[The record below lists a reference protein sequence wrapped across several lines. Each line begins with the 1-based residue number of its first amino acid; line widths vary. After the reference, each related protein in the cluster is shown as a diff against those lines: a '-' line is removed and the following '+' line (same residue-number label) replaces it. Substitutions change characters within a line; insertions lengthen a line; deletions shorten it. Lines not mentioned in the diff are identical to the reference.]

1 MTEHESRGIYE
12 LLTARIAPYT
22 GEGETL
28 AFDRIVR
35 APVDDETVGLVAQ
48 ALVDADSDTR
58 RAGLFVF
65 AGLQDD
71 TPARLEPFRPLAGK
85 IRDLLL
91 DAEPAVRCDALMA
104 FAYFDPEDLHV
115 AVREFLTDPNGRN
128 RLQAVR
134 ILDVECSPKNL
145 PTLLTL
151 GVDPYHEGA
160 RDLADAREWLVVRE
174 AHFLGHNRAGEI
186 ARKLVAGRQPVAR
199 FPENPGPKQVQVEVY
214 DLNAPVS
221 ALASDIPEN
230 GTRLR

>member
-1 MTEHESRGIYE
+1 MTEHRSRGIYE
-12 LLTARIAPYT
+12 LLTERIAPYA

-28 AFDRIVR
+28 RFDQIVR

-48 ALVDADSDTR
+48 ALVDDDPDTR
-58 RAGLFVF
+58 RAGLFVL

-71 TPARLEPFRPLAGK
+71 SPDRLEPFRPLTGK
-85 IRDLLL
+85 VRELLL

-104 FAYFDPEDLHV
+104 FAYFDPDDLHV
-115 AVREFLTDPNGRN
+115 AVGEFLTDPNGRN

-160 RDLADAREWLVVRE
+160 PGTKDLREWLVVRE
-174 AHFLGHNRAGEI
+174 AARAAVE
-186 ARKLVAGRQPVAR
+186 RTVHTR
-199 FPENPGPKQVQVEVY
+199 FPAELEEEDVEGVRCVY
-214 DLNAPVS
+214 HAWDPVWQWAAREGIRGS
-221 ALASDIPEN
+221 
-230 GTRLR
+230 G

>member
-1 MTEHESRGIYE
+1 MKAPRSRGIYE

-48 ALVDADSDTR
+48 ALVDADADTR

-85 IRDLLL
+85 IRELLL
-91 DAEPAVRCDALMA
+91 DVEPAVRCDALMA

-115 AVREFLTDPNGRN
+115 AVREFLTDPAGRN

-160 RDLADAREWLVVRE
+160 EDLADAREWLVVRE
-174 AHFLGHNRAGEI
+174 AARAAVEHT
-186 ARKLVAGRQPVAR
+186 ADVR
-199 FPENPGPKQVQVEVY
+199 FP
-214 DLNAPVS
+214 APVEEEEVEGVRCVYH
-221 ALASDIPEN
+221 AWDPVWQWAAREGIR
-230 GTRLR
+230 GRG

>member
-1 MTEHESRGIYE
+1 MTAPGSRGIYE

-22 GEGETL
+22 GEGQTL
-28 AFDRIVR
+28 PFDRIVR

-48 ALVDADSDTR
+48 ALVDDDAETR
-58 RAGLFVF
+58 RAGLFIF

-71 TPARLEPFRPLAGK
+71 TPARLEPFRPLTGK
-85 IRDLLL
+85 VRDLLL
-91 DAEPAVRCDALMA
+91 DVAPAVRCDALMA

-160 RDLADAREWLVVRE
+160 ENLADAREWLVVRE
-174 AHFLGHNRAGEI
+174 A
-186 ARKLVAGRQPVAR
+186 ARTAVEHTVDVR
-199 FPENPGPKQVQVEVY
+199 FPAPLEEEDVEGVRCVY
-214 DLNAPVS
+214 HAWDPVWQW
-221 ALASDIPEN
+221 AAREGIR
-230 GTRLR
+230 GRG

>member
-1 MTEHESRGIYE
+1 MTAPGSREIYE
-12 LLTARIAPYT
+12 LLTARVSPHT

-28 AFDRIVR
+28 PFDRIVR

-48 ALVDADSDTR
+48 ALADADPETR

-91 DAEPAVRCDALMA
+91 DVEPAVRCDALMA

-134 ILDVECSPKNL
+134 ILDVERSPKNL

-151 GVDPYHEGA
+151 GVDPYHEG
-160 RDLADAREWLVVRE
+160 REKDEREWLVVRE
-174 AHFLGHNRAGEI
+174 AARAAGERT
-186 ARKLVAGRQPVAR
+186 ADLR
-199 FPENPGPKQVQVEVY
+199 FPAALEEEDVEGVRCV
-214 DLNAPVS
+214 DHVWDPVWQWAAREGIS
-221 ALASDIPEN
+221 
-230 GTRLR
+230 GRG

>member
-1 MTEHESRGIYE
+1 MTEHGSRGIYE

-22 GEGETL
+22 GGGETL
-28 AFDRIVR
+28 SFDRIVR
-35 APVDDETVGLVAQ
+35 APVDDEIVGLVAQ
-48 ALVDADSDTR
+48 ALVDADADTR
-58 RAGLFVF
+58 RAGLFIF
-65 AGLQDD
+65 AGLQDE
-71 TPARLEPFRPLAGK
+71 TRARLEPFRPLAGK

-91 DAEPAVRCDALMA
+91 DVEPEVRCDALMA

-160 RDLADAREWLVVRE
+160 PDLADAREWLVVRE
-174 AHFLGHNRAGEI
+174 AARAAVEHT
-186 ARKLVAGRQPVAR
+186 VAVR
-199 FPENPGPKQVQVEVY
+199 FPAPLEEEEVEGVRCVY
-214 DLNAPVS
+214 HAWDPVWQW
-221 ALASDIPEN
+221 AAREGIRGRD
-230 GTRLR
+230 

>member
-1 MTEHESRGIYE
+1 MTGHANGTIYE

-28 AFDRIVR
+28 SFDRIVR

-48 ALVDADSDTR
+48 ALVDTDADTR
-58 RAGLFVF
+58 RAGLFIF

-71 TPARLEPFRPLAGK
+71 TPVRLEPFRPLAGK

-91 DAEPAVRCDALMA
+91 DVEPAVRCDALMA

-134 ILDVECSPKNL
+134 ILDAECSPKNL

-151 GVDPYHEGA
+151 GVDPYHEA
-160 RDLADAREWLVVRE
+160 EDALDAREWLVVRE
-174 AHFLGHNRAGEI
+174 AARAAVEHT
-186 ARKLVAGRQPVAR
+186 VSVR
-199 FPENPGPKQVQVEVY
+199 FP
-214 DLNAPVS
+214 APVEEEEVEGVRCVYH
-221 ALASDIPEN
+221 AWDPVWQWAAREGIR
-230 GTRLR
+230 GRG

>member
-1 MTEHESRGIYE
+1 MTEYENRGVYD
-12 LLTARIAPYT
+12 LLTERIAPYA

-28 AFDRIVR
+28 RFDRIVR
-35 APVDDETVGLVAQ
+35 APVNDETVGLVAQ
-48 ALVDADSDTR
+48 ALVDADPDTR

-65 AGLQDD
+65 AGLQDE
-71 TPARLEPFRPLAGK
+71 TPERLEPFRPLAK
-85 IRDLLL
+85 KVRELLL

-160 RDLADAREWLVVRE
+160 EDAADVREWLVVRE
-174 AHFLGHNRAGEI
+174 A
-186 ARKLVAGRQPVAR
+186 ARTAVEHTVAFR
-199 FPENPGPKQVQVEVY
+199 FPARIEEEEVEGVRCVY
-214 DLNAPVS
+214 HAWDPVWQW
-221 ALASDIPEN
+221 AAREGIRGL
-230 GTRLR
+230 G

>member
-1 MTEHESRGIYE
+1 MTGHANGAIYE

-28 AFDRIVR
+28 TFDRIVR

-48 ALVDADSDTR
+48 ALVDDDADTR

-65 AGLQDD
+65 AGLQND

-91 DAEPAVRCDALMA
+91 DVEPAVRCDALMA
-104 FAYFDPEDLHV
+104 FAYFDPDDLHV

-134 ILDVECSPKNL
+134 ILDVECSPQNL

-151 GVDPYHEGA
+151 GVDPYHEGVE
-160 RDLADAREWLVVRE
+160 DILDAREWLVVRE
-174 AHFLGHNRAGEI
+174 AARAAVEHT
-186 ARKLVAGRQPVAR
+186 VDVR
-199 FPENPGPKQVQVEVY
+199 FPAPLEEEEVEGVRCVY
-214 DLNAPVS
+214 HAWDPVWQW
-221 ALASDIPEN
+221 AAREGIR
-230 GTRLR
+230 GRG